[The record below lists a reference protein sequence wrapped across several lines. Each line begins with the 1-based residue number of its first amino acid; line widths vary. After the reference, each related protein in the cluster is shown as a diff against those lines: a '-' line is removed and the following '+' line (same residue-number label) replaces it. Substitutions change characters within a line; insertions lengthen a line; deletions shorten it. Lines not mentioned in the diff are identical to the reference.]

1 MLKFTKQDAHP
12 YLSDCQAALFP
23 LTQCCG
29 HSLLRMADETHVL
42 RKQSA
47 VTPHLLLGISLGPF
61 LLGVQSHLCLT
72 FQLLTS
78 KPITNE
84 FPSHSSFP
92 AFDVFN
98 SHLGTI
104 WKMYSCSSDLLNVPS
119 RGRPDWNS
127 IYFCSIFG
135 L

>member
-1 MLKFTKQDAHP
+1 MLKFTKQDARP
-12 YLSDCQAALFP
+12 YLPDQKAALFP

-29 HSLLRMADETHVL
+29 HSLLTMADEIHVL
-42 RKQSA
+42 RRQSA
-47 VTPHLLLGISLGPF
+47 VTPCPFLGISLGPF
-61 LLGVQSHLCLT
+61 LLGVQSHLSLT
-72 FQLLTS
+72 FQLRTS

-84 FPSHSSFP
+84 FPSHSSIP

-119 RGRPDWNS
+119 RGKPDWNS